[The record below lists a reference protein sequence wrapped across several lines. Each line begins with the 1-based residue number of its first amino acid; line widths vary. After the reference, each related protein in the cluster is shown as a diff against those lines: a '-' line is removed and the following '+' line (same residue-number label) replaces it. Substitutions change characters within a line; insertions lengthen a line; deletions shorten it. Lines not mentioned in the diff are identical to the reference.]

1 MEMHEREM
9 AGTRVFGAEYDDRE
23 EHQQEFDKFKEQHRK
38 LLEEKA
44 RI

>member
-1 MEMHEREM
+1 MGG
-9 AGTRVFGAEYDDRE
+9 AKVVYGAEYDDRG
-23 EHQQEFDKFKEQHRK
+23 EHQKEFDVFKEQHRK